1 MKIPIEIVVA
11 ILSFVFT
18 VLSVMV
24 GIMFKAL
31 NKNTEAINS
40 INLLLAK
47 QETSSRYEEKECVQ
61 QHEYIKKKFA
71 AHDSKFENHEKRLI
85 TLEK

>member
-1 MKIPIEIVVA
+1 MKIPIEIIVA
-11 ILSFVFT
+11 ILGFVFT

-31 NKNTEAINS
+31 NKNTEAIER
-40 INLLLAK
+40 INLTLAK
-47 QETSSRYEEKECVQ
+47 QETSSAYEVKECVQ

-71 AHDSKFENHEKRLI
+71 EHGSKIENHEKRLI